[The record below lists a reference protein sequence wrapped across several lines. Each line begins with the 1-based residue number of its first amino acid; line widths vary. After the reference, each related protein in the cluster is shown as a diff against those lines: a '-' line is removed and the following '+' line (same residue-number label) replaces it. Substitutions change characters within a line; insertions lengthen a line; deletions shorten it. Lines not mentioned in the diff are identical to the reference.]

1 MNSLEITSAMAEVE
15 EVEGSGLMEDREESL
30 EHVQQWDEDVVDL
43 EFKSGHKTPFLGQFN
58 LDERY
63 LRWNSLSSFDLYSDF
78 DTVLFQ

>member
-1 MNSLEITSAMAEVE
+1 MAEVE
-15 EVEGSGLMEDREESL
+15 EVEGSGVMEEGEESL

-43 EFKSGHKTPFLGQFN
+43 EFKSGHNPFLCRFN

-63 LRWNSLSSFDLYSDF
+63 LRWDFLSSFDLYSDF